1 MITIK
6 ENNLNLCALSNWD
19 IKGRT
24 VVQLEYTDANV
35 PVYNK
40 IFDNGT
46 EIVLYPEEGKE
57 RVAYG
62 VFYNTDPNNSNS
74 KYIYVDTF
82 ESVAMAAK
90 YVNDV
95 LLDKLGLVEKL
106 PIKENKTN
114 EIYDDLYNYADRY
127 RFTTRWTKNTVENYL
142 TKIKRM
148 YALSDKEFTNVI
160 NKVNKDFKRKN
171 KVKSEPYAE
180 TSYKTEKLNIREKQL
195 NKGRYWVTDDNYIPL
210 SNQPDNGYT
219 KMQAIQRAQREAEQT
234 VKLLGKRF
242 GVTIQD
248 TVKDY
253 HIMDSDGNICH
264 DLDNDI

>member
-6 ENNLNLCALSNWD
+6 ENNLNLCSLSNWD

-35 PVYNK
+35 SVYNK

-57 RVAYG
+57 RAAYG

-106 PIKENKTN
+106 PIKENKTKYN
-114 EIYDDLYNYADRY
+114 LGGRNYSNLNPVLQEYIDFLQEDGIEVLNVAYKLKTIYVKQKDLDMASFYLQDRDYFGKDLYKDG
-127 RFTTRWTKNTVENYL
+127 WTV
-142 TKIKRM
+142 
-148 YALSDKEFTNVI
+148 ATNI
-160 NKVNKDFKRKN
+160 
-171 KVKSEPYAE
+171 
-180 TSYKTEKLNIREKQL
+180 
-195 NKGRYWVTDDNYIPL
+195 
-210 SNQPDNGYT
+210 
-219 KMQAIQRAQREAEQT
+219 
-234 VKLLGKRF
+234 
-242 GVTIQD
+242 
-248 TVKDY
+248 
-253 HIMDSDGNICH
+253 
-264 DLDNDI
+264 

>member
-35 PVYNK
+35 SVYNK

-57 RVAYG
+57 RAAYG
-62 VFYNTDPNNSNS
+62 VFYNTDPKNSNS

-95 LLDKLGLVEKL
+95 LLDKLGLVEK
-106 PIKENKTN
+106 I
-114 EIYDDLYNYADRY
+114 
-127 RFTTRWTKNTVENYL
+127 
-142 TKIKRM
+142 
-148 YALSDKEFTNVI
+148 
-160 NKVNKDFKRKN
+160 
-171 KVKSEPYAE
+171 E
-180 TSYKTEKLNIREKQL
+180 TSYKNKKLRINESKYDLGGRNYSNLNPVLQEYIDFLQDDGINILNVAYKLKTIYVKQ
-195 NKGRYWVTDDNYIPL
+195 K
-210 SNQPDNGYT
+210 
-219 KMQAIQRAQREAEQT
+219 
-234 VKLLGKRF
+234 
-242 GVTIQD
+242 
-248 TVKDY
+248 
-253 HIMDSDGNICH
+253 
-264 DLDNDI
+264 DLDMASFYLQDRDYFGKDLYKDGWTVATNI